1 MGIEL
6 PTKMS
11 DVVHDVGLTT
21 MLLHGPPKIGKS
33 TVANSFP
40 DVLFIAAEEG
50 LKFIKTHKVGIKKW
64 EDFQEIRQKI
74 QKEKHDFKTIV
85 FDTAS
90 ALFKLCE
97 DYVCR
102 KHNIE
107 HPSDEEW
114 GKGWS
119 FLRDSFQKE
128 IMPLASPD
136 TKGRIRFGLLFLGHS
151 KEVEIKGRITKTK
164 RTVCD
169 LSGTAR
175 KVLLPMV
182 DCIGYCGFASDKVG
196 EPTRKRIVTFE
207 PSEVIEAGDRTGKL
221 PATIPMLKKGWYKTL
236 QQEYENAGQGSGGP
250 PRPLRRPRKKA

>member
-6 PTKMS
+6 PTKKTEIVS
-11 DVVHDVGLTT
+11 DVGLTT

-33 TVANSFP
+33 TIANSFP
-40 DVLFIAAEEG
+40 NAMFVAAEEG
-50 LKFIKTHKVGIKKW
+50 LKFLEAYKVGIKKW
-64 EDFQEIRQKI
+64 EDFMELRQKI
-74 QKEKHDFKTIV
+74 QKEKHSFKTIV
-85 FDTAS
+85 IDTAS

-128 IMPLASPD
+128 ISPLASPD
-136 TKGRIRFGLLFLGHS
+136 TKGRIRYGLLFLGHS
-151 KEVEIKGRITKTK
+151 KEVEVKGRVTKTK

-182 DCIGYCGFASDKVG
+182 DCIGYCGFSSDKYG
-196 EPTRKRIVTFE
+196 EPTKKRIVIFA
-207 PSEVIEAGDRTGKL
+207 PSETIEAGDRTGKL
-221 PATIPMLKKGWYKTL
+221 PATIEMRKENWYKDL
-236 QQEYENAGQGSGGP
+236 QEQYGNVKEEEEP
-250 PRPLRRPRKKA
+250 EVPIKRPKKRA